1 MKNQPFISFLKL
13 FREDAV
19 FDSAGRLFHILAP
32 RKEKHFCPLADL
44 FFGNLKSVS
53 VFWRLREEHAEFFV
67 KRLHKQK
74 TFWPSILLH
83 FHPTFSGL
91 VWPLGTSP
99 GTFSMEE
106 PLFVVDCCTFYICC
120 WQQKYNYNYKAC
132 FICCYVFVSVINVQI
147 SELLEMEQNILKT
160 SL

>member
-53 VFWRLREEHAEFFV
+53 NQAQIFQIF
-67 KRLHKQK
+67 K
-74 TFWPSILLH
+74 TVGEKFYH
-83 FHPTFSGL
+83 TFI
-91 VWPLGTSP
+91 WT
-99 GTFSMEE
+99 E
-106 PLFVVDCCTFYICC
+106 
-120 WQQKYNYNYKAC
+120 
-132 FICCYVFVSVINVQI
+132 
-147 SELLEMEQNILKT
+147 
-160 SL
+160 

>member
-53 VFWRLREEHAEFFV
+53 VFRRLREEHAEFFV
-67 KRLHKQK
+67 KRLHRYCGAK
-74 TFWPSILLH
+74 SL
-83 FHPTFSGL
+83 S
-91 VWPLGTSP
+91 
-99 GTFSMEE
+99 
-106 PLFVVDCCTFYICC
+106 D
-120 WQQKYNYNYKAC
+120 
-132 FICCYVFVSVINVQI
+132 
-147 SELLEMEQNILKT
+147 LKT
-160 SL
+160 IVYEWPEWPDFRIYCLGMAGFSISQTVNLYFVPIMDELASNLKVWIFPNICHFSRILAS

>member
-53 VFWRLREEHAEFFV
+53 VFRRLREEHAEFFV
-67 KRLHKQK
+67 KRLHRYCGAKSLSDLK
-74 TFWPSILLH
+74 NILCHSATKSFPRVFSFSLVFRLLH
-83 FHPTFSGL
+83 IGCWVILCHIIIDDRRPSD
-91 VWPLGTSP
+91 VPL
-99 GTFSMEE
+99 
-106 PLFVVDCCTFYICC
+106 I
-120 WQQKYNYNYKAC
+120 
-132 FICCYVFVSVINVQI
+132 
-147 SELLEMEQNILKT
+147 
-160 SL
+160 

>member
-53 VFWRLREEHAEFFV
+53 VFRRLREEHAEFFV
-67 KRLHKQK
+67 KRLHRYCGAK
-74 TFWPSILLH
+74 SL
-83 FHPTFSGL
+83 S
-91 VWPLGTSP
+91 
-99 GTFSMEE
+99 
-106 PLFVVDCCTFYICC
+106 D
-120 WQQKYNYNYKAC
+120 
-132 FICCYVFVSVINVQI
+132 
-147 SELLEMEQNILKT
+147 LKT
-160 SL
+160 IVLDSLLMSSSMVCQPNFAISMDLCVTVTCIKLIFVQKVPLISQRKTRNECRFNLYACSH